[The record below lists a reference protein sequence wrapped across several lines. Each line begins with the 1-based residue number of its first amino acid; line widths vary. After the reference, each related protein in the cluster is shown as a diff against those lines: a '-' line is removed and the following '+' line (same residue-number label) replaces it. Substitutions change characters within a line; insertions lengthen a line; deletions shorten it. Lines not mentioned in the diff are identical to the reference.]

1 MQAGRSTDPGPA
13 PGRCGPVC
21 GDAATGPVTKSRQA
35 VTGGHIPGP
44 RLAWADMTTKTRLI
58 AAALATLA
66 LSATAL
72 SACSSGTGSTSGGAS
87 GDQSG
92 SQSAGGDALT
102 DLQASGVLRV
112 GTEGTY
118 APFTYHDTSSG
129 DLTGYDVEVVTAVAE
144 KLGVTPEFSEV
155 KWDAIFAGLEAGRY
169 DIIANEVTVNDE
181 RTAKYDLSDP
191 YSVSIPVAV
200 VRSDDSSITSLDDVT
215 GKTSAQSATSNWAE
229 LATDSG
235 ATVVPVDGF
244 TEAVSALK
252 DGRVDLTF
260 NDNLAV
266 LGYLAQTSDDSVKVA
281 FELPDQAVSQAF
293 ALRKDSGLLDAI
305 NGALEELRADGT
317 LAALGE
323 KYFGTDI
330 SSAQTK

>member
-1 MQAGRSTDPGPA
+1 MTTRTRSL
-13 PGRCGPVC
+13 
-21 GDAATGPVTKSRQA
+21 AATLSALVLT
-35 VTGGHIPGP
+35 
-44 RLAWADMTTKTRLI
+44 
-58 AAALATLA
+58 AAALT
-66 LSATAL
+66 
-72 SACSSGTGSTSGGAS
+72 ACSGSPAES

-92 SQSAGGDALT
+92 SAGAGSQSAGADALA
-102 DLQASGVLRV
+102 DLRASGVLRV

-118 APFTYHDTSSG
+118 SPFTYHDTSSG
-129 DLTGYDVEVVTAVAE
+129 DLTGYDVEVVTAVAG
-144 KLGVTPEFSEV
+144 KLGVKPEFSEV
-155 KWDAIFAGLEAGRY
+155 KWDAIFAGLEAERY

-181 RTAKYDLSDP
+181 RTAKYDLSEP

-200 VRSDDSSITSLDDVT
+200 VRTDDSSVTSLEDVT

-252 DGRVDLTF
+252 GGRVDLTF

-266 LGYLAQTSDDSVKVA
+266 LGYLAQTSDSSVKVA

-305 NGALEELRADGT
+305 NGALDELRADGT
-317 LAALGE
+317 LASLGE

-330 SSAQTK
+330 SSAQGK

>member
-1 MQAGRSTDPGPA
+1 MTTRTRSL
-13 PGRCGPVC
+13 
-21 GDAATGPVTKSRQA
+21 AATLSALVLT
-35 VTGGHIPGP
+35 
-44 RLAWADMTTKTRLI
+44 
-58 AAALATLA
+58 AAALT
-66 LSATAL
+66 
-72 SACSSGTGSTSGGAS
+72 ACSGSPAES

-92 SQSAGGDALT
+92 SAGASSQSAGADALA
-102 DLQASGVLRV
+102 DLRASGVLRV

-129 DLTGYDVEVVTAVAE
+129 DLTGYDVEVVTAVAG

-181 RTAKYDLSDP
+181 RTAKYDLSEP

-200 VRSDDSSITSLDDVT
+200 VRSDDSSVTSLEDVT

-266 LGYLAQTSDDSVKVA
+266 LGYLAQTSDSSVKVA

-305 NGALEELRADGT
+305 NGALDELRADGT
-317 LAALGE
+317 LASLGE

-330 SSAQTK
+330 SSAQGK

>member
-1 MQAGRSTDPGPA
+1 MTTRTRSL
-13 PGRCGPVC
+13 
-21 GDAATGPVTKSRQA
+21 AATLSALVLT
-35 VTGGHIPGP
+35 
-44 RLAWADMTTKTRLI
+44 
-58 AAALATLA
+58 AAALT
-66 LSATAL
+66 
-72 SACSSGTGSTSGGAS
+72 ACSGSPAES

-92 SQSAGGDALT
+92 SAGASSQSAGADALA
-102 DLQASGVLRV
+102 DLRASGVLRV

-118 APFTYHDTSSG
+118 SPFTYHDTSSG
-129 DLTGYDVEVVTAVAE
+129 DLTGYDVEVVTAVAG

-181 RTAKYDLSDP
+181 RTAKYDLSEP

-200 VRSDDSSITSLDDVT
+200 VRSEDSSVTSLEDVT

-266 LGYLAQTSDDSVKVA
+266 LGYLAQTSDSSVKVA

-305 NGALEELRADGT
+305 NGALDELRADGT
-317 LAALGE
+317 LASLGE

-330 SSAQTK
+330 SSAQGK

>member
-1 MQAGRSTDPGPA
+1 MTTRT
-13 PGRCGPVC
+13 RTL
-21 GDAATGPVTKSRQA
+21 AATLSALVLT
-35 VTGGHIPGP
+35 
-44 RLAWADMTTKTRLI
+44 
-58 AAALATLA
+58 AAALT
-66 LSATAL
+66 
-72 SACSSGTGSTSGGAS
+72 ACSGSPAES

-92 SQSAGGDALT
+92 SAGASSQSAGADALA
-102 DLQASGVLRV
+102 DLKASGVLRV

-118 APFTYHDTSSG
+118 SPFTYHDTSSG
-129 DLTGYDVEVVTAVAE
+129 DLTGYDVEVVTAVAG
-144 KLGVTPEFSEV
+144 KLGVKPEFSEV
-155 KWDAIFAGLEAGRY
+155 KWDAIFAGLEAERY

-181 RTAKYDLSDP
+181 RTAKYDLSEP

-200 VRSDDSSITSLDDVT
+200 VRTDDSSVTSLEDVT

-266 LGYLAQTSDDSVKVA
+266 LGYLAQTSDSSVKVA

-305 NGALEELRADGT
+305 NGALDELRADGT
-317 LAALGE
+317 LASLGE

-330 SSAQTK
+330 SSAQGK

>member
-1 MQAGRSTDPGPA
+1 MTTRT
-13 PGRCGPVC
+13 RTL
-21 GDAATGPVTKSRQA
+21 AATLSALVLT
-35 VTGGHIPGP
+35 
-44 RLAWADMTTKTRLI
+44 
-58 AAALATLA
+58 AAALT
-66 LSATAL
+66 
-72 SACSSGTGSTSGGAS
+72 ACSGSPAES

-92 SQSAGGDALT
+92 SAGASSQSAGADALA
-102 DLQASGVLRV
+102 DLRASGVLRV

-118 APFTYHDTSSG
+118 SPFTYHDTSSG

-144 KLGVTPEFSEV
+144 KLGVKPEFSEV
-155 KWDAIFAGLEAGRY
+155 KWDAIFAGLEAERY
-169 DIIANEVTVNDE
+169 DIIANEVTVHDE
-181 RTAKYDLSDP
+181 RTAKYDLSEP

-200 VRSDDSSITSLDDVT
+200 VRSDDSSVTSLEDVT

-266 LGYLAQTSDDSVKVA
+266 LGYLAQTSDSSVKVA

-305 NGALEELRADGT
+305 NGALDELRADGT
-317 LAALGE
+317 LASLGE

-330 SSAQTK
+330 SSAQGK

>member
-1 MQAGRSTDPGPA
+1 MTTRTRSL
-13 PGRCGPVC
+13 
-21 GDAATGPVTKSRQA
+21 AATLSALVLT
-35 VTGGHIPGP
+35 
-44 RLAWADMTTKTRLI
+44 
-58 AAALATLA
+58 AAALT
-66 LSATAL
+66 
-72 SACSSGTGSTSGGAS
+72 ACSGSPAES

-92 SQSAGGDALT
+92 SAGASSQSAGADALA
-102 DLQASGVLRV
+102 DLRASGVLRV

-118 APFTYHDTSSG
+118 SPFTYHDTSSG

-144 KLGVTPEFSEV
+144 KLGVKPEFSEV
-155 KWDAIFAGLEAGRY
+155 KWDAIFAGLEAERY

-181 RTAKYDLSDP
+181 RTAKYDLSEP

-200 VRSDDSSITSLDDVT
+200 VRSDDSSVTSLEDVT

-266 LGYLAQTSDDSVKVA
+266 LGYLAQTSDSSVKVA

-305 NGALEELRADGT
+305 NGALDELRADGT
-317 LAALGE
+317 LASLGE

-330 SSAQTK
+330 SSAQGK